1 MRCFPAVSAEYL
13 GDMAAGNTGSPA
25 AAGAAAFGGTAADR
39 GGLAT
44 GGGGAAGVAAG
55 VSAGAAAV
63 RAIHSL
69 RKSLYFSSPTVL
81 LAFLAAHSALQ
92 VCRWVCA
99 LTDAVENAKPAQTA
113 AAQSS
118 PSFVMASPQ

>member
-39 GGLAT
+39 VGLAT
-44 GGGGAAGVAAG
+44 GGTTAGAGAAAG

-63 RAIHSL
+63 RAMHSL
-69 RKSLYFSSPTVL
+69 RKSLYFKSPTVL
-81 LAFLAAHSALQ
+81 SAFLAAHSALQ
-92 VCRWVCA
+92 VCRWVSA
-99 LTDAVENAKPAQTA
+99 LTDAAENAKPAQTA

-118 PSFVMASPQ
+118 PSFVMA